1 MKRVSSIVRALCLAA
16 LCAMPFA
23 SQANVATYKMADN
36 VTTILYPVVQIQNM
50 RAQQI
55 INNDLKQY
63 FVVSPQNLAANDVV
77 EKQLFFTVKYEDNQ
91 WLSLVIHDYTYT
103 RGAAHG
109 MRIDKG
115 LVYNKMT
122 GERVPLSYFV
132 NIKDMNQI
140 YLGILT
146 QSINFGSIM
155 GKPLPYSYDFK
166 LPTQQVPDNYF
177 LAGNASVGIIFQP
190 YEMGPYSYGTTVA
203 TLPPD
208 YVKGLNIYNAK

>member
-1 MKRVSSIVRALCLAA
+1 MKRISSMVSALCLAA

-36 VTTILYPVVQIQNM
+36 ITTILYPVVQIQNT

-63 FVVSPQNLAANDVV
+63 FVVSPQYLMANNVV
-77 EKQLFFTVKYEDNQ
+77 EKQIFYTVKYEDNQ

-103 RGAAHG
+103 SGAAHG
-109 MRIDKG
+109 MRMDKG

-140 YLGILT
+140 YLGLLT
-146 QSINFGSIM
+146 KSINFGSIM
-155 GKPLPYSYDFK
+155 GKPLPYDYSFK
-166 LPTQQVPDNYF
+166 LQTQQVPDNYF
-177 LAGNASVGIIFQP
+177 LAGNASIGLIFQP
-190 YEMGPYSYGTTVA
+190 YEMGPYSYGVTAAV
-203 TLPPD
+203 LPPD
-208 YVKGLNIYNAK
+208 YVKGLNIFNEK